1 MRAKPDHFPVLV
13 DASSFLALVAVAAVS
28 RPVVGCPSQRLQLV
42 VIARV
47 STQCDPES
55 IVSPF
60 FFTPIQDFKI
70 DAGVVV
76 GIDQITVASIRR
88 IQKDA
93 HRDPCVNGAA
103 RGYTPLP
110 IAADDLADVSP

>member
-28 RPVVGCPSQRLQLV
+28 RPVVGRPSQRLQLV

-55 IVSPF
+55 IVSPL

-88 IQKDA
+88 IQKHT

-103 RGYTPLP
+103 RSYAPLP
-110 IAADDLADVSP
+110 IAADDLAGVSS